1 MVQRI
6 QKSVVHSQFKVKS
19 RLKSFLALKMKLLF
33 AIACVLISGV
43 LSAPQGDRDDG
54 FQNNQNNQN
63 NAITI
68 VRYFYD
74 HNGLDGYK
82 FTLVLNSLSRFGS

>member
-1 MVQRI
+1 
-6 QKSVVHSQFKVKS
+6 
-19 RLKSFLALKMKLLF
+19 MKLLF

-54 FQNNQNNQN
+54 FQNNQN

-82 FTLVLNSLSRFGS
+82 FTLVLNSLSRFGSQIVRKSEN